1 MKFYAFVDLACSVG
15 LRSRSSVFIIA
26 NGIKSVLQIL
36 HRTETDVAMK
46 CAYLSV
52 VHATVSDYNGE
63 RFITSGVEELPLPDQ
78 RKITLV
84 GWKCHYQNL
93 RVQCKIYPVTGREG
107 PDGE

>member
-15 LRSRSSVFIIA
+15 LRSTSSVFIIA
-26 NGIKSVLQIL
+26 NGINSVLRTL

-46 CAYLSV
+46 CACLGML
-52 VHATVSDYNGE
+52 HLAVSDCNGE
-63 RFITSGVEELPLPDQ
+63 RSITSGVEEMPLPDQ

-93 RVQCKIYPVTGREG
+93 QSTV
-107 PDGE
+107 